1 MIKLKKYLGLFFLVL
16 GVCGLFFSGYQQ
28 IGRANFCTDFMK
40 LYVQNPPAS
49 TEDYTNKKGA
59 LIPVLQKVQNHYTY
73 IPETAVDLIA
83 DTLNIPPSEIYGVI
97 TFYSQFYTQPR
108 GKHVLRV
115 CRGTACHVKGS
126 KTVLD
131 VIKDK
136 LKINEGD
143 TTKDLQFTLET
154 VGCLGA
160 CALAPVMVVNNI
172 YYDKVTPKKIDD
184 ILSHLSQNDE

>member
-1 MIKLKKYLGLFFLVL
+1 MNANTDLTYIKHIL
-16 GVCGLFFSGYQQ
+16 
-28 IGRANFCTDFMK
+28 
-40 LYVQNPPAS
+40 
-49 TEDYTNKKGA
+49 EDYRNKNGA

-73 IPETAVDLIA
+73 IPEAAIDLIA
-83 DTLNIPPSEIYGVI
+83 ENLTISPSEIYGVI
-97 TFYSQFYTQPR
+97 TFYAQFYTQPR

-126 KTVLD
+126 KTVLE

-136 LKINEGD
+136 LKIKEGD

>member
-1 MIKLKKYLGLFFLVL
+1 MNTNPDLTYIKNIL
-16 GVCGLFFSGYQQ
+16 
-28 IGRANFCTDFMK
+28 
-40 LYVQNPPAS
+40 
-49 TEDYTNKKGA
+49 EDYKNKNGA

-73 IPETAVDLIA
+73 IPEPAVDFIA
-83 DTLNIPPSEIYGVI
+83 ENLNISPSEIYGVI

-108 GKHVLRV
+108 GKHILRV

-126 KTVLD
+126 KTVLE

-136 LKINEGD
+136 LKIKEGD
-143 TTKDLQFTLET
+143 TTKDLKFTLET

-172 YYDKVTPKKIDD
+172 YYDKVTPQKIDD
-184 ILSHLSQNDE
+184 ILAHLTESNEHNNEHPIER